1 MNKKELFKRDF
12 ARIRR
17 KIEKYNADL
26 AEYVEVTGSDEV
38 PDIDCTVIGT
48 SPMEPIQIK
57 ETKDGLAYADENW
70 WEEIRVEKEDGE
82 YWLSGEDE
90 LNDLLRYNRRRLR
103 KGRRVFGSEN
113 PDKELE
119 KDDED

>member
-1 MNKKELFKRDF
+1 MNKKDLFKKDF

-17 KIEKYNADL
+17 KIEKFNTDL
-26 AEYVEVTGSDEV
+26 RDYIEVTGSDEA

-70 WEEIRVEKEDGE
+70 WEEIKVEEEAGE

-90 LNDLLRYNRRRLR
+90 LNELLSYNRRRLR
-103 KGRRVFGSEN
+103 KGRRVFASSD
-113 PDKELE
+113 PDAELE
-119 KDDED
+119 KDED

>member
-1 MNKKELFKRDF
+1 MNKKDLFKKDF

-17 KIEKYNADL
+17 KIEKFNTDL
-26 AEYVEVTGSDEV
+26 RDYIEVTGSDEV

-70 WEEIRVEKEDGE
+70 WEEIKVEEEAGE

-90 LNDLLRYNRRRLR
+90 LNELLSYNRRRLR
-103 KGRRVFGSEN
+103 KGRRVFASSD
-113 PDKELE
+113 PDAELE
-119 KDDED
+119 KDED